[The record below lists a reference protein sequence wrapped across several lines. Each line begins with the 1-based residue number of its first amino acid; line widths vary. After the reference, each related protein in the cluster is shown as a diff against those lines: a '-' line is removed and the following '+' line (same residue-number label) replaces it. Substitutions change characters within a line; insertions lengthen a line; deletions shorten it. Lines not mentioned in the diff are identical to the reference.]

1 MANELDKIVKEQA
14 AQIKKMRQAV
24 MLLERHVR
32 TGDRKTA
39 NLKENLRRTRLELT
53 QLKHVLGAR

>member
-14 AQIKKMRQAV
+14 EQLKKMRQAV

-39 NLKENLRRTRLELT
+39 NLKENLRRTRLELI
-53 QLKHVLGAR
+53 QLKHVLGER

>member
-14 AQIKKMRQAV
+14 VQLKKMRQAV